1 MATFTFNADSSEVT
15 GTSGVTKV
23 GTTYQMN
30 GTSAQIDIIADAGGG
45 MALDHSTALESK
57 SAWEPN
63 PSSVSAWYDADDAST
78 ITESGGDISSWAD
91 KSDEGNDLTE
101 ATNKPSYVSGQMGG
115 KPVVRFDGTEGLSGA
130 LKAGL
135 TSATLF
141 VVQNTADSKYIVVYD
156 SASYAYSA
164 DNTSS
169 TFVNGAF
176 GSPSYYATGV
186 LQNWT
191 DRQVVLNALNNTPSV
206 VCALNCDM
214 SVWPTL
220 SLGLYGFDFDFSGD
234 VAEII
239 VVPSALSTADREL
252 YEGYLAWK
260 WGMEANLPSGH
271 PYESSAPVAPAIDY
285 DYTDDIGA
293 TNYVNAGNIAAL
305 QGVTDTDF
313 QNEKFRLN
321 LTGVA
326 GGLWNSFIIQNY
338 NADVIA
344 PADPTGAKATDA
356 EVWGMWWVQSPE
368 GSTII
373 AQLKRIID
381 GTTTY
386 LAKVANL
393 PVWQEASP
401 TTWWTFARDN
411 TGADTP
417 FNAFET
423 DDVAGTAIAYYVR
436 FVDLSDNVSSWVS
449 FTESAGGFT
458 PATPALDSV
467 SVGDGSITFNVT
479 PNAETDEVFA
489 RVRRNSPAYTWED
502 KSESFKR
509 TGSGAITV
517 TGLINGIEY
526 ECAAQTMDG
535 GILGTGSDF
544 GGSRFAMPDSDAF
557 AVSRYN
563 EKLNERNGTARVNWE
578 VARRRG
584 VKVTFKNGP
593 DADAVV
599 YAKVAQ
605 PSTVTIGV
613 RTGQID
619 RSDIVIS
626 VPRQTN
632 FPPSQF
638 YPNATFTLNTKS
650 YQIDN
655 VDFDNEDINMTAVFV
670 LTASVLGIEDGY

>member
-45 MALDHSTALESK
+45 MALDHTTALES
-57 SAWEPN
+57 
-63 PSSVSAWYDADDAST
+63 
-78 ITESGGDISSWAD
+78 
-91 KSDEGNDLTE
+91 
-101 ATNKPSYVSGQMGG
+101 
-115 KPVVRFDGTEGLSGA
+115 
-130 LKAGL
+130 
-135 TSATLF
+135 
-141 VVQNTADSKYIVVYD
+141 
-156 SASYAYSA
+156 
-164 DNTSS
+164 
-169 TFVNGAF
+169 
-176 GSPSYYATGV
+176 ATGV
-186 LQNWT
+186 AEYALNPSPVAVGNNLDDSFKAEFGFDT
-191 DRQVVLNALNNTPSV
+191 DLPLTGTFVGNQFLGDNPTDSRLCIDFGGPVTISGFRYSNGHSSGTGTNRGARATIFSSSDNAGDFTDVYATDINLTQLWADDFAKHNAVDEADWQEVVLSPVEVPRYGVFQFATNWADGAFTGVRRIEFKV
-206 VCALNCDM
+206 VVD
-214 SVWPTL
+214 P
-220 SLGLYGFDFDFSGD
+220 D
-234 VAEII
+234 
-239 VVPSALSTADREL
+239 
-252 YEGYLAWK
+252 
-260 WGMEANLPSGH
+260 
-271 PYESSAPVAPAIDY
+271 IDY
-285 DYTDDIGA
+285 DYTNDVGA
-293 TNYVNAGNIAAL
+293 TNYVNAGNITAL

-326 GGLWNSFIIQNY
+326 GALWNSFIIQNY
-338 NADVIA
+338 SADVIA
-344 PADPTGAKATDA
+344 PTDPTGAKATDA

-436 FVDLSDNVSSWVS
+436 FIDLSDNVSSWTA

-479 PNAETDEVFA
+479 PNVETDEVYA

-632 FPPSQF
+632 FPPSRF

-655 VDFDNEDINMTAVFV
+655 VDFDNEDINMTAIFI